1 MSRAHFQNPDFFS
14 AYQEILDRHEL
25 PAGLVEIELT
35 ESIMFSDTEILK
47 ALGIINRIHAAGLL
61 CSLDDFGSGYSALG
75 LLQKLPIDTLKLDRG
90 FFLDCRE
97 NPRAYAVIESI
108 IELAHKL
115 DVSTVAE
122 GVEEKEQ
129 VDGCARLAATSS
141 RGITS
146 RLPFRFAEFEAE
158 NTFSSNNRAQP
169 NGRALTCFFLI

>member
-1 MSRAHFQNPDFFS
+1 M
-14 AYQEILDRHEL
+14 
-25 PAGLVEIELT
+25 
-35 ESIMFSDTEILK
+35 LK
-47 ALGIINRIHAAGLL
+47 ALGIIHRIHAAGLL

-90 FFLDCRE
+90 FFLDCRK

-129 VDGCARLAATSS
+129 VDRLRQAGCDLIQGYYFSPPLSVR
-141 RGITS
+141 
-146 RLPFRFAEFEAE
+146 EFEAKYL
-158 NTFSSNNRAQP
+158 QQQQ
-169 NGRALTCFFLI
+169 